1 MRDTPNIPK
10 NPPGWEVRSEHQL
23 FGHTVRMHQH
33 RYMLV
38 LQIDDLYLVAGVSEQ
53 GNITVPAKMA
63 IVNDLDQGFAGFC
76 KDQPDLGCS
85 RIDRI
90 FQQFFYCT
98 GRTLNYFSRSYLVGN
113 IIRQ

>member
-1 MRDTPNIPK
+1 MKPNVPK

-63 IVNDLDQGFAGFC
+63 IVNDLDTAKAICDHALAMEAPG
-76 KDQPDLGCS
+76 
-85 RIDRI
+85 
-90 FQQFFYCT
+90 QQVES
-98 GRTLNYFSRSYLVGN
+98 GGDA
-113 IIRQ
+113 